1 MPHSTEI
8 IINKVV
14 TSEEDGDWKQ
24 VKEIQYNSTTGKIK
38 VSYEE

>member
-14 TSEEDGDWKQ
+14 TSEEEGNWKQ
-24 VKEIQYNSTTGKIK
+24 VKKIQYNSATGEIK